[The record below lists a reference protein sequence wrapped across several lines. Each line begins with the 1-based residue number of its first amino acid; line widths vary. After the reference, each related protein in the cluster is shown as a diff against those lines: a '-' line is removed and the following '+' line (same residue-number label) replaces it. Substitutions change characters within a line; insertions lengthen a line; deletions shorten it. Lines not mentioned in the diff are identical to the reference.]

1 VRKGGDVVILR
12 GKYGKPAWLEAHGHT
27 CPICGN

>member
-1 VRKGGDVVILR
+1 LILR
-12 GKYGKPAWLEAHGHT
+12 GKYGKPSWLEAHGHT